1 MVRSCPSFL
10 KPVTSG
16 WLGGYPNPSRVSTS
30 PTLDPHMARP
40 HLGRCSLFLQRRQ
53 ECPATISRKHHLRC
67 LRVTAMHHK
76 ATRTWG
82 AIPDSHENILPN
94 AKPTSPCSCLLK
106 FLRRLQFFFFFK
118 NICLSV
124 CLSVCMQMT
133 ECMWSQKTT
142 PRSQLSPARDQL
154 RLSVLLTT
162 ELLVSPESPLHKAEW

>member
-1 MVRSCPSFL
+1 MPHRLATFCSTVFIQSPVYIKRMTQDMGHSFCAWVLTLQLFLPRNIFILFVRELLSFLEGRNCMVRSCPSFL

-106 FLRRLQFFFFFK
+106 FLRRL
-118 NICLSV
+118 
-124 CLSVCMQMT
+124 
-133 ECMWSQKTT
+133 
-142 PRSQLSPARDQL
+142 
-154 RLSVLLTT
+154 
-162 ELLVSPESPLHKAEW
+162 